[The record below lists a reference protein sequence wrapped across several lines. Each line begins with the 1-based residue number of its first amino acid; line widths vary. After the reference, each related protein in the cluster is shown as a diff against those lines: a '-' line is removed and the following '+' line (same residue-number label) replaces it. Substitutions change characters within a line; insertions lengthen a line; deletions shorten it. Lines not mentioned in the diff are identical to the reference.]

1 MGGKPPPRYGTIKK
15 LREQAALFSLL
26 TSNGITTMQQLYEKV
41 DSMNSSYY
49 DLRGKIVSAERR
61 IAVLEERLS
70 MFQQYK
76 KYKAIHRQYA
86 KMKPAKQEQF
96 EQRYHAE
103 LALYDAA
110 VRYLENLKP
119 RAKPSRRKSGEA
131 RRMFW
136 PHRRICSIRSY
147 APCGR
152 RSRPWRSC
160 EKQRSSLKRTPSQRR
175 RSEMTPNAE
184 QRKAAV
190 QNHASIRRQALFP
203 EQVAVRP
210 GAGQGQHQHLIL
222 DAVRSAANPGGR
234 DTHRCPTQLPVSA

>member
-1 MGGKPPPRYGTIKK
+1 MEKRGIPTRKGDLNRQIDADNKLLKEIKARITRLYRWSKDEAAKPQGSQPTISKLWEAQQTMGGKPTSRYGTIKK

-70 MFQQYK
+70 MFQQYE

-110 VRYLENLKP
+110 VRYLENLK
-119 RAKPSRRKSGEA
+119 SEGEA
-131 RRMFW
+131 IT
-136 PHRRICSIRSY
+136 PKK
-147 APCGR
+147 
-152 RSRPWRSC
+152 WRSEADVLAAQKNLQYQELRAMREEIKAV
-160 EKQRSSLKRTPSQRR
+160 EKLRKT
-175 RSEMTPNAE
+175 AE
-184 QRKAAV
+184 QLEKDAQPKEKKR
-190 QNHASIRRQALFP
+190 NDP
-203 EQVAVRP
+203 ER
-210 GAGQGQHQHLIL
+210 
-222 DAVRSAANPGGR
+222 
-234 DTHRCPTQLPVSA
+234 